1 MWQAV
6 NARILVPA
14 SQPRATSNFQSLLLG
29 CFAGIINFI
38 DFAPRRARN
47 IFELDAG
54 VTFETQLQ
62 INNKTCLGSCA
73 RVMDIYIPGGHSNQL
88 SKSRKAFDSDER
100 SRQDIGS
107 YW

>member
-1 MWQAV
+1 MVLENSIVIHCFLYQICISGPKSWGGTFAMWQAV

-47 IFELDAG
+47 IFEFDAG
-54 VTFETQLQ
+54 ITLETQLQ
-62 INNKTCLGSCA
+62 IKKKTCLGSRD
-73 RVMDIYIPGGHSNQL
+73 RVIQ
-88 SKSRKAFDSDER
+88 
-100 SRQDIGS
+100 
-107 YW
+107 